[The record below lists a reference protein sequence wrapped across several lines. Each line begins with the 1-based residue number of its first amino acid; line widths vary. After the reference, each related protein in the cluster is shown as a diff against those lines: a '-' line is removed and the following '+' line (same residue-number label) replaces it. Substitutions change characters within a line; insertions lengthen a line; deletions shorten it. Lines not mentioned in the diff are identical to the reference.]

1 MVHQNINVGIFEDRD
16 GTLGVLEFSKV
27 PFIPKRLFWITSVSS
42 DSVRANHAHKT
53 CHQLLICMSGSVK
66 ATITTR
72 ENLNREV
79 LLSIGKV
86 LHLEPM
92 NWLQLHNFSE
102 DGVLGVLASEPYD
115 PGEYINELDDFLF
128 ST

>member
-1 MVHQNINVGIFEDRD
+1 MIHQNANAGIFGDRD

-27 PFIPKRLFWITSVSS
+27 PFIPKRLFWITGVSP

-66 ATITTR
+66 ATIITR
-72 ENLNREV
+72 DNLKSEV

-92 NWLQLHNFSE
+92 NWLQLHHFSE

-115 PGEYINELDDFLF
+115 PCEYINNLDDFI
-128 ST
+128 SGT